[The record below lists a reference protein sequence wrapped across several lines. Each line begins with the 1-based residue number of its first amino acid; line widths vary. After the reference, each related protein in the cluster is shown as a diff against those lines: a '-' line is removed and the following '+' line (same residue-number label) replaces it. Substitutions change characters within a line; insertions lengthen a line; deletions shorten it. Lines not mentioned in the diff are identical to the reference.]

1 MPVVINE
8 FETSG
13 ESVGAADVPS
23 VQAKSPLSRQR
34 AIEKELRKL
43 AKRQLRFRRN

>member
-1 MPVVINE
+1 MPVIINE

-13 ESVGAADVPS
+13 EAAGAAEVPA
-23 VQAKSPLSRQR
+23 VKAKSPLSRQR